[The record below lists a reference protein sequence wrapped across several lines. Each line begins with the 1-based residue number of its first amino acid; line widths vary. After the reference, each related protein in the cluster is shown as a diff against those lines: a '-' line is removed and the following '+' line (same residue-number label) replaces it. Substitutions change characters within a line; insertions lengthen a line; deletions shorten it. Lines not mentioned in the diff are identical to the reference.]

1 MMKKKAVQKGGE
13 EAKEV
18 NKDCSIKKID
28 SHEWKIVYNL
38 LKSYNF
44 KKYTQSSTLCNRGH
58 FL

>member
-1 MMKKKAVQKGGE
+1 MMKKKAVQKGGK
-13 EAKEV
+13 EAMDV

-28 SHEWKIVYNL
+28 SHEWKIVYTL

-44 KKYTQSSTLCNRGH
+44 KKYTQSATLCKRGH